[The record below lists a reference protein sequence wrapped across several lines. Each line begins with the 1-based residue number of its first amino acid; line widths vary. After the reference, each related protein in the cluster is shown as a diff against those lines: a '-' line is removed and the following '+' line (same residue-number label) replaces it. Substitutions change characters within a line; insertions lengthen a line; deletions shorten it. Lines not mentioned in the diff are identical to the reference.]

1 MFAPGVPDLMREF
14 QSSNVELATIVVS
27 IYVLG
32 FASGPMVLAPMS
44 ELYGRMPVYH
54 VCNVGFLLF
63 NIACALSTNLN
74 MLIGFRFL
82 AGVFGSA
89 PLTNGGGTI
98 ADMVKQEHR
107 GAAMAT
113 FVIGP
118 LLGPVIGPLAGG
130 YLTEAKGW
138 RWVFWVLSMFNGLF
152 TILCFIFMRET
163 YAVTLLDRKAERL
176 RKETG
181 NANLKSKLDTGLTP
195 SELFWRSIIRPTKML
210 FLSPIVLSMSI
221 YVGIVYGYL
230 YLLFT
235 TFTSVFSLQY
245 GFSTGTVGLTYL
257 GLGIG
262 SMIGLAIIGFSSD
275 RILKSKTK
283 PNPDG
288 TPGEMKPEYRLP
300 PMVYA
305 SVLIPAGLFV
315 YGWTA
320 QYKVHYIVPIFGT
333 MLIGIGNL
341 AVFMCVST
349 YLIDAF
355 TIHAASV
362 LAANTL
368 VRSALGAVLPLAGPR
383 MYQTLGLGWGNS
395 LLGFIALACVPVP
408 WVLNQYGERI
418 RKRFD
423 MTGRI

>member
-1 MFAPGVPDLMREF
+1 MFAPGVPELMQEF
-14 QSSNVELATIVVS
+14 QTTNTELGTIVVS

-32 FASGPMVLAPMS
+32 FAAGPMVLAPLS
-44 ELYGRMPVYH
+44 ELYGRVPVYH
-54 VCNVGFLLF
+54 ACNICFLIF
-63 NIACALSTNLN
+63 SIACAVSSNLN
-74 MLIGFRFL
+74 ILIGFRFL
-82 AGVFGSA
+82 SGIFGSA

-98 ADMVKQEHR
+98 ADCVKQEHR
-107 GAAMAT
+107 GAAMST

-130 YLTEAKGW
+130 YLAQAKGW
-138 RWVFWVLSMFNGLF
+138 RWVFWVLSMLNGFF
-152 TILCFIFMRET
+152 TLLCFAFMRET
-163 YAVTLLDRKAERL
+163 YAVTILEQKAKRL

-181 NANLKSKLDTGLTP
+181 NPDIRSKLDLGLTP
-195 SELFWRSIIRPTKML
+195 KELFWRNIVRPTKML
-210 FLSPIVLSMSI
+210 VLSPIVLSMSI

-235 TFTSVFSLQY
+235 TFTGVFELQY
-245 GFSTGTVGLTYL
+245 GFSTGSVGLTYL
-257 GLGIG
+257 GLGLG
-262 SMIGLAIIGFSSD
+262 SMVGLAIIGFSSD
-275 RILKSKTK
+275 RILKAKAK

-300 PMVYA
+300 PMIYA
-305 SVLIPAGLFV
+305 ATCIPAGLFI

-320 QYKVHYIVPIFGT
+320 YYKIHYIVPIFGT

-362 LAANTL
+362 LAANTV
-368 VRSALGAVLPLAGPR
+368 VRSTLGAILPLAGPK
-383 MYQTLGLGWGNS
+383 MYETLGLGWGNS
-395 LLGFIALACVPVP
+395 LLGFIAVACLPIP
-408 WVLNQYGERI
+408 WVLNRYGESI
-418 RKRFD
+418 RKKFD
-423 MTGRI
+423 LKGRI

>member
-1 MFAPGVPDLMREF
+1 MREF
-14 QSSNVELATIVVS
+14 KSTNTELATIVVS

-32 FASGPMVLAPMS
+32 FAAGPMALAPLS
-44 ELYGRMPVYH
+44 EMYGRVPIYH
-54 VCNVGFLLF
+54 VCNVGFLIF
-63 NIACALSTNLN
+63 NIACAVSSNLN

-98 ADMVKQEHR
+98 ADCIRQEKR
-107 GAAMAT
+107 GAAMAA

-130 YLTEAKGW
+130 YLAEAKGW
-138 RWVFWVLSMFNGLF
+138 RWVFWVLSMLNGVF
-152 TILCFIFMRET
+152 TVLSFVFMKET
-163 YAVTLLDRKAERL
+163 YGVTILDRKAKRVA
-176 RKETG
+176 KETG
-181 NANLKSKLDTGLTP
+181 NPNIRSKLDLGLTP
-195 SELFWRSIIRPTKML
+195 RELFWRNIVRPAKML
-210 FLSPIVLSMSI
+210 ILSPIVSSMSI

-235 TFTSVFSLQY
+235 TFTGVFEGQY

-262 SMIGLAIIGFSSD
+262 SMIGLAIIGISSD
-275 RILKSKTK
+275 KIVKHKTK

-288 TPGEMKPEYRLP
+288 SPGEMKPEYRLP
-300 PMVYA
+300 PMTGTA
-305 SVLIPAGLFV
+305 TLIPIGLFI

-320 QYKVHYIVPIFGT
+320 EYKIHYIVPIFGT

-362 LAANTL
+362 MAANTL
-368 VRSALGAVLPLAGPR
+368 VRSTLGAVLPLAGPK

-395 LLGFIALACVPVP
+395 LLGFIGVACLPIP
-408 WVLNQYGERI
+408 FVLNRYGERL
-418 RKRFD
+418 RKRYD
-423 MTGRI
+423 MTGKI